1 MVRTEVKIGVKTVG
15 QGYGRRAVLRRLG
28 TGVLAAALSGCTLG
42 PGVGTAADGVMP
54 LRAAAKAGRRKFG
67 AAVSSELLGKDA
79 DYRDLIRRECSI
91 IVPEWE
97 MKWYNIQK
105 DPDRYDFSGCD
116 KLAAFASENG
126 MELRGHTLVWHLGLP
141 DWAKQRLRDRQ
152 GKQVLQTW
160 MNTLMTR
167 YSGVVQSWDVVNE
180 AVEPTDDRPDMLRE
194 SDWLAAFGPGYI
206 SDAFKMAAEIAP
218 KAQLVYNDYGTEHN
232 ARWSRDRRVAIL
244 RLLERVKGEG
254 GRIDALGLQSH
265 LRLGDP
271 WDPKAFGAFL
281 REVEALGVKPIVTEM
296 DVRADRASGDAG
308 EIDAKVADLY
318 TSYLETVFANSRC
331 DTVVTWGLTDRYTF
345 QRRRYAGD
353 RPLPYDDNLHPKK
366 AAAAVARIL
375 RNEG

>member
-1 MVRTEVKIGVKTVG
+1 MVRTGLKSVG
-15 QGYGRRAVLRRLG
+15 QGYSRRAMLRRIG
-28 TGVLAAALSGCTLG
+28 TGALAAALSGCALG
-42 PGVGTAADGVMP
+42 PGTGTAADGVMP

-79 DYRDLIRRECSI
+79 GYRDLIRRECSI

-160 MNTLMTR
+160 MDTLMTR

-271 WDPKAFGAFL
+271 WDPKAFGVFL
-281 REVEALGVKPIVTEM
+281 REVENMGVKPIVTVM
-296 DVRADRASGDAG
+296 DVRADRASGDADV
-308 EIDAKVADLY
+308 IDAKVADLY

-345 QRRRYAGD
+345 QRRRHADD

-375 RNEG
+375 RAGG

>member
-1 MVRTEVKIGVKTVG
+1 MVRTGLKSVRR
-15 QGYGRRAVLRRLG
+15 GYSRRAVLRRIG
-28 TGVLAAALSGCTLG
+28 TGALAAALSGCALG
-42 PGVGTAADGVMP
+42 PGTGIAADNVMP

-79 DYRDLIRRECSI
+79 GYRDLIRRECSI

-160 MNTLMTR
+160 MDTLMTR

-180 AVEPTDDRPDMLRE
+180 AVEPTDDRPDGLRE

-281 REVEALGVKPIVTEM
+281 REVETMGIKPIVTEM
-296 DVRADRASGDAG
+296 DVRADRASGDA
-308 EIDAKVADLY
+308 EVIDAKVADLY

-345 QRRRYAGD
+345 QRRRHADD

-375 RNEG
+375 RDEG

>member
-1 MVRTEVKIGVKTVG
+1 MVRKNPMGAAPR
-15 QGYGRRAVLRRLG
+15 YSRRAVLRRFG
-28 TGVLAAALSGCTLG
+28 TGALAAALSGCALG
-42 PGVGTAADGVMP
+42 PGTGSAADGVMP
-54 LRAAAKAGRRKFG
+54 LRAAAKAGRRRYG

-79 DYRDLIRRECSI
+79 GYRDLIRRECDI

-105 DPDRYDFSGCD
+105 NPDRYDFGGCD

-141 DWAKQRLRDRQ
+141 DWAKPRLKEAQGRD
-152 GKQVLQTW
+152 VLHTW

-167 YSGVVQSWDVVNE
+167 YAGVVRSWDVVNE
-180 AVEPTDDRPDMLRE
+180 AVEPTDGRPDGLRE
-194 SDWLAAFGPGYI
+194 SDWLAAFGTRYI
-206 SDAFKMAAEIAP
+206 SDSFKMAAEIAP
-218 KAQLVYNDYGTEHN
+218 KAELVYNDYGTEHN

-271 WDPKAFGAFL
+271 WDPKAFGEFL
-281 REVEALGVKPIVTEM
+281 REVQDMGIKPIVTEM
-296 DVRADRASGDAG
+296 DVRADRASGDASV
-308 EIDAKVADLY
+308 IDSKVADLY

-345 QRRRYAGD
+345 QRRRYADD
-353 RPLPYDDNLHPKK
+353 RPLPFDDDLNPKK

-375 RNEG
+375 RDEG

>member
-1 MVRTEVKIGVKTVG
+1 MVPKNPMGAAP
-15 QGYGRRAVLRRLG
+15 GYSRRAVLRRLG
-28 TGVLAAALSGCTLG
+28 TGALAAALSGCALG
-42 PGVGTAADGVMP
+42 PGTGSAADSVMP
-54 LRAAAKAGRRKFG
+54 LRAAAKAGRRRYG

-79 DYRDLIRRECSI
+79 GYRDLIRRECGV

-141 DWAKQRLRDRQ
+141 DWAKTRLKEAQGRD
-152 GKQVLQTW
+152 VLHTW

-167 YSGVVQSWDVVNE
+167 YAGVVRSWDVVNE
-180 AVEPTDDRPDMLRE
+180 AVEPTDDRPDGLRE

-218 KAQLVYNDYGTEHN
+218 KAELVYNDYGTEHN

-271 WDPKAFGAFL
+271 WDPKAFGEFL
-281 REVEALGVKPIVTEM
+281 REVQDMGIKPIVTEM
-296 DVRADRASGDAG
+296 DVRADRASGDASA
-308 EIDAKVADLY
+308 IDAKVADLY

-345 QRRRYAGD
+345 QRRRYADD
-353 RPLPYDDNLHPKK
+353 RPLPFDDDLNPKK

-375 RNEG
+375 RDEG

>member
-1 MVRTEVKIGVKTVG
+1 MVRTDVKTVG
-15 QGYGRRAVLRRLG
+15 QGYSRRAVLRRIG
-28 TGVLAAALSGCTLG
+28 TGALAAALSGCALE
-42 PGVGTAADGVMP
+42 PGTGTAADNVMP

-79 DYRDLIRRECSI
+79 GYRDLIRRECSI

-160 MNTLMTR
+160 MNMLMTR
-167 YSGVVQSWDVVNE
+167 YSGIVQSWDVVNE

-281 REVEALGVKPIVTEM
+281 REVETMGIKPIITEM
-296 DVRADRASGDAG
+296 DVRADRVTGDA
-308 EIDAKVADLY
+308 EVIDAKVADLY

-345 QRRRYAGD
+345 QRRRHADD
-353 RPLPYDDNLHPKK
+353 RPLPYDENLHPKK

-375 RNEG
+375 RDEG

>member
-1 MVRTEVKIGVKTVG
+1 MVRTGLKSVG
-15 QGYGRRAVLRRLG
+15 RGYSRRAVLRRIG
-28 TGVLAAALSGCTLG
+28 TGALAAALSGCALG
-42 PGVGTAADGVMP
+42 PGTGTAADGVMP

-79 DYRDLIRRECSI
+79 GYRDLIRRECSI

-281 REVEALGVKPIVTEM
+281 REVENMGVKPIITEM
-296 DVRADRASGDAG
+296 DVRADRASGDA
-308 EIDAKVADLY
+308 EAIDAKVADLY

-345 QRRRYAGD
+345 QRRRHADD

-375 RNEG
+375 RDEG

>member
-1 MVRTEVKIGVKTVG
+1 MVRTGLKSVG
-15 QGYGRRAVLRRLG
+15 RGYSRRAVLRRIG
-28 TGVLAAALSGCTLG
+28 TGALAAALSGCALG
-42 PGVGTAADGVMP
+42 PGTGTAADGVMP

-79 DYRDLIRRECSI
+79 GYRDLIRRECSI

-152 GKQVLQTW
+152 GKQILQTW
-160 MNTLMTR
+160 MDTLMTR

-194 SDWLAAFGPGYI
+194 SDWLAAFGPTYI

-281 REVEALGVKPIVTEM
+281 REVEAMGVKPIVTEM
-296 DVRADRASGDAG
+296 DVRADRASGDA
-308 EIDAKVADLY
+308 EVIDAKVADLY

-345 QRRRYAGD
+345 QRRRHADD

-375 RNEG
+375 RDEG

>member
-1 MVRTEVKIGVKTVG
+1 MVRTDLKTGVKTVG
-15 QGYGRRAVLRRLG
+15 QGYGRRAVLRRIG
-28 TGVLAAALSGCTLG
+28 TGALAAALSGCALG
-42 PGVGTAADGVMP
+42 PGTGAAADTVMP

-105 DPDRYDFSGCD
+105 NPDRYDFSGCD

-141 DWAKQRLRDRQ
+141 DWAKQRLRDPQ

-160 MNTLMTR
+160 MSTLMTR

-180 AVEPTDDRPDMLRE
+180 AVEPTDGRPDMLRE
-194 SDWLAAFGPGYI
+194 SDWLAVFGPGYI

-232 ARWSRDRRVAIL
+232 AQWSRDRRVAIL

-281 REVEALGVKPIVTEM
+281 REVEKLGVKPIVTEM

-308 EIDAKVADLY
+308 VIDAKVADLY

-345 QRRRYAGD
+345 QRRRYADD